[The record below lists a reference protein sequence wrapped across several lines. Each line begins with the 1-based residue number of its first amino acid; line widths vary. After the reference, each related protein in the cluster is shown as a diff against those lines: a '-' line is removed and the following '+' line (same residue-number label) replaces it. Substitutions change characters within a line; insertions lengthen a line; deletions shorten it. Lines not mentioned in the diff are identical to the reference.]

1 MVPVGHKAGR
11 RDGKEAVSTRTPPTR
26 RPSAADV
33 LAADELD
40 RLLAN
45 VEALRR
51 DIVRLRREQQR
62 LSRRRPARAE
72 DGALPAAGAADA
84 AHAAAAAGAPPT
96 HEAALLRL
104 AASRPLLRAREVLAL
119 GVPTM
124 TLTRLVAA
132 GKLRRVARGVYALG
146 EGDTAGHRRRLA
158 EVALRAP
165 GRVVCLLSALHV
177 HGLLDAEPPEVW
189 LAIPPTRR
197 APAISSPPLRCVR
210 YGAAR
215 FAQGVEELHVDGV
228 RVAVY
233 GAAKTVADCW
243 RHRDLVGP
251 DVAAAALAR
260 GLATQ
265 RFTVDDLLHH
275 AQQSAIGE
283 LLGPL
288 APLAS
293 ASRPLRVP
301 ASTDQQAP

>member
-1 MVPVGHKAGR
+1 M
-11 RDGKEAVSTRTPPTR
+11 STRTL
-26 RPSAADV
+26 PSPRGGAGDV
-33 LAADELD
+33 LPAEHLD
-40 RLLAN
+40 RLLAD

-62 LSRRRPARAE
+62 LLRRRPALPSDLASPAARAE
-72 DGALPAAGAADA
+72 EG
-84 AHAAAAAGAPPT
+84 AAAAGAAPT

-104 AASRPLLRAREVLAL
+104 AAARPLLRARDVLAL

-124 TLTRLVAA
+124 TLTRLVGA
-132 GKLRRVARGVYALG
+132 GKLRRVARGVYALA
-146 EGDTAGHRRRLA
+146 EGDTAGHLRRLA

-189 LAIPPTRR
+189 LAIPRTRR

-210 YGAAR
+210 YGSAR
-215 FAQGVEELHVDGV
+215 FAQGIEEMQVDGV
-228 RVAVY
+228 RVAIY

-243 RHRDLVGP
+243 RHRDLIGP

-260 GLATQ
+260 GLAMQ
-265 RFTVDDLLHH
+265 RFTVDELMHH
-275 AQQSAIGE
+275 AQQSGIGE

-288 APLAS
+288 APVAVTS
-293 ASRPLRVP
+293 RVP
-301 ASTDQQAP
+301 RIQIGTDQEAR